1 MYVHKSPLFVLEKG
15 FRKTTQDLCTLF
27 VYRKKENNISSIIP
41 IIRIGKN
48 QKNHI
53 SSIMST
59 ICKGSSIMS
68 SICKGFD
75 HIHYSYRKFDHIHY
89 LQRISKGNSIM
100 PTILKGNSKN
110 RITSNRFLPRERP
123 AVRLRAA
130 LPRPGQHPPWPQRPL
145 CGHHHH
151 ECHHLL
157 RTYGVRSAEGRSAGC
172 LNVNRH
178 DVKILKNGGRILG
191 SNSVDRDRVNKKYI
205 SFRTS

>member
-1 MYVHKSPLFVLEKG
+1 MSPICKG
-15 FRKTTQDLCTLF
+15 NL
-27 VYRKKENNISSIIP
+27 II
-41 IIRIGKN
+41 
-48 QKNHI
+48 
-53 SSIMST
+53 ST
-59 ICKGSSIMS
+59 ILKGSSIIS
-68 SICKGFD
+68 TICRGFLKE
-75 HIHYSYRKFDHIHY
+75 IR
-89 LQRISKGNSIM
+89 
-100 PTILKGNSKN
+100 PCPLKGNPKN

-157 RTYGVRSAEGRSAGC
+157 RTYGVRSTEGRSAGC

-191 SNSVDRDRVNKKYI
+191 SNSVDRDRVNKKIYR
-205 SFRTS
+205 FAHPKGQNKQYYFCNCH

>member
-1 MYVHKSPLFVLEKG
+1 
-15 FRKTTQDLCTLF
+15 
-27 VYRKKENNISSIIP
+27 
-41 IIRIGKN
+41 
-48 QKNHI
+48 
-53 SSIMST
+53 
-59 ICKGSSIMS
+59 
-68 SICKGFD
+68 
-75 HIHYSYRKFDHIHY
+75 
-89 LQRISKGNSIM
+89 M
-100 PTILKGNSKN
+100 PTILKGNPKN

-157 RTYGVRSAEGRSAGC
+157 RTYGVRSTEGRSAGC

-191 SNSVDRDRVNKKYI
+191 SNSVDRDRVNKKIYR
-205 SFRTS
+205 FAHPKGQNKQYYFCNCH